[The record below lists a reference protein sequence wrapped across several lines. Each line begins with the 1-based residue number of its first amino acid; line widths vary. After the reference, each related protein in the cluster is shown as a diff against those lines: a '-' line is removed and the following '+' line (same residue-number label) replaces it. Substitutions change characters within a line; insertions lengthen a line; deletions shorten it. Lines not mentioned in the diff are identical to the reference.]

1 MDYHDGDG
9 QNLINRWYESQDD
22 KVKAHF
28 HYVLNE
34 VAVTRELDDS
44 PSFNRLKYRHIGLFT
59 IRFEVI
65 GGGKKRQFR
74 PVGFWKLNSN
84 ELILVD
90 GCEKSGR
97 FTIPPG
103 VYETALQIQLE
114 YYTEGK
120 GMIYEHSF

>member
-1 MDYHDGDG
+1 
-9 QNLINRWYESQDD
+9 
-22 KVKAHF
+22 
-28 HYVLNE
+28 
-34 VAVTRELDDS
+34 
-44 PSFNRLKYRHIGLFT
+44 LFT

-65 GGGKKRQFR
+65 EGGKKPQFR

-103 VYETALQIQLE
+103 VYETAPQIQLE